1 MALTRSTQKAKK
13 SVPGQLTG
21 AGTLT
26 LTIIQA
32 DNLSAMDSNG
42 KSDPFCV
49 ITNNL
54 NGQTFQ
60 THTIKKTL
68 EPGWNEVF
76 PIYIGESL
84 EPTNSITVKVWDRD
98 KLGKDFLGEVTLE
111 AKLLL
116 DVDSDELE
124 QWYVLKDE
132 PNPSETFNP
141 EGKKPGRIRI
151 KMHFLKSED
160 PRGVIKYENPT
171 KFYSFRKKL
180 GSGAFGEVKL
190 AVNRKTHEQVA
201 VKILKKKKMDTKEKT
216 MLEREIRVMAK
227 LHHSNI
233 VQMIE
238 VYDTPHH
245 TYLIME
251 LVGGGELFK
260 EIIKRTEPFYEAN
273 AAQIVSQL
281 LSGVGYMHSC
291 GVAHRDL
298 KPENILLNEDKK
310 TIKITDFGLSKDF
323 AAASLRTSCG
333 TCLYVAPE
341 VLLATSYDSKC
352 DIWSVGVITYVL
364 LTANVPF
371 HGEHENIIFDKIMS
385 CNYSFPDKL
394 WGHLSRESQGFIE
407 SIFVLDTKKRL
418 TAEECLNHAWIVK
431 FGSSG
436 SSSGGEMSTFR
447 DSLSAFNEANA
458 KAKEADSKES
468 ATATTVVDDDDAEFK
483 DSESD
488 E

>member
-298 KPENILLNEDKK
+298 KPENILLTGDKK

-323 AAASLRTSCG
+323 GAASLNTSCG

-341 VLLATSYDSKC
+341 VLLASSYDSKC
-352 DIWSVGVITYVL
+352 DIWSVGVITYVI

-371 HGEHENIIFDKIMS
+371 HGENENEIFDKILN
-385 CNYSFPDKL
+385 CNFSFPDNL
-394 WGHLSRESQGFIE
+394 WGHLSSESKDFIN
-407 SIFVLDTKKRL
+407 SVFVLDSKKRL
-418 TAEECLNHAWIVK
+418 TAEECLKHPWIIK
-431 FGSSG
+431 FGSDGSISGAEMKAFSNSMAAFNAANSKKESESENEKGADSGDESDDLEESG
-436 SSSGGEMSTFR
+436 S
-447 DSLSAFNEANA
+447 
-458 KAKEADSKES
+458 
-468 ATATTVVDDDDAEFK
+468 DD
-483 DSESD
+483 
-488 E
+488 